1 MAREVTMVAGQLG
14 MGRVAWAGGG
24 GVPVERE
31 ASIVL
36 VVLFFPVSSTSMVFS
51 VGSIIIGG
59 GKW

>member
-36 VVLFFPVSSTSMVFS
+36 VLFFPVSSTSMVFS
-51 VGSIIIGG
+51 VGAIIIREG
-59 GKW
+59 